1 MYRIKATKLF
11 KRFGN
16 LKVLKDINF
25 DLTTGDSMAIV
36 GRNGSGKSTLL
47 QVLLSIYTPTKGK
60 IEYFSDEK
68 PMDDN
73 QVRSQMALVSPY
85 LNLYDQLSA
94 EENLKFFSTVSGLNI
109 TGKEIEALLERVGLG
124 GRGLDYVG
132 GYSSGMKQRLKY
144 ATALLKNP
152 GFLFLDE
159 PTSNLD
165 DQGKEIVFDIIE
177 EYKPQSIVII
187 ATNEK
192 EEYHLVEK
200 QLRVDQ

>member
-16 LKVLKDINF
+16 LKVLNDINF

-60 IEYFSDEK
+60 IEYFSNER
-68 PMDDN
+68 PMDDS
-73 QVRSQMALVSPY
+73 QVRFQMALVSPY

-144 ATALLKNP
+144 ATALLKKP

-192 EEYHLVEK
+192 EEYHLVKK

>member
-11 KRFGN
+11 KRFRN

-47 QVLLSIYTPTKGK
+47 QVLLSTYTPTKGK
-60 IEYFSDEK
+60 VEYFSDEK
-68 PMDDN
+68 AMDDS
-73 QVRSQMALVSPY
+73 QIRSQIALVSPY
-85 LNLYDQLSA
+85 LNLYDQLTA

-109 TGKEIEALLERVGLG
+109 TGKEIEALFDRVGLG

-144 ATALLKNP
+144 AVALLKKP

-165 DQGKEIVFDIIE
+165 DQGKEIVFNIIE
-177 EYKPQSIVII
+177 EFKPLSIVII

-192 EEYHLVEK
+192 EEYRLVEK
-200 QLRVDQ
+200 QLRVD

>member
-1 MYRIKATKLF
+1 MYRIKTTKLF

-73 QVRSQMALVSPY
+73 QVRSQIALVSPY

-109 TGKEIEALLERVGLG
+109 TGKEIEALLERVGLE

>member
-16 LKVLKDINF
+16 LKVLNDINF

-68 PMDDN
+68 PMDDS

-94 EENLKFFSTVSGLNI
+94 EENLKFF
-109 TGKEIEALLERVGLG
+109 
-124 GRGLDYVG
+124 
-132 GYSSGMKQRLKY
+132 
-144 ATALLKNP
+144 
-152 GFLFLDE
+152 
-159 PTSNLD
+159 
-165 DQGKEIVFDIIE
+165 
-177 EYKPQSIVII
+177 
-187 ATNEK
+187 
-192 EEYHLVEK
+192 
-200 QLRVDQ
+200 

>member
-1 MYRIKATKLF
+1 MYRIKATNLF
-11 KRFGN
+11 KRFRN

-60 IEYFSDEK
+60 VEYFSDEK
-68 PMDDN
+68 IMDDS
-73 QVRSQMALVSPY
+73 QIRSQIALVSPY
-85 LNLYDQLSA
+85 LNLYDQLTA
-94 EENLKFFSTVSGLNI
+94 EENLKFFSTVSGFNI
-109 TGKEIEALLERVGLG
+109 TGKEIDVLLKRVGLG

-144 ATALLKNP
+144 AAALLKNP

-165 DQGKEIVFDIIE
+165 DQGKEIVFNIIE
-177 EYKPQSIVII
+177 EFKPLSIVII

-192 EEYHLVEK
+192 EEYRLVEK
-200 QLRVDQ
+200 QLRVD